1 VFFFYICS
9 YLLIVLLA
17 SLHTTAAIMATVC
30 DCSSERKDGFIAF
43 DDEDCLLGSEDP
55 APQLMLRIL
64 YTPIYPKLNDF
75 LGMCVVCGQLLDPSL
90 RISWVGITLPKVSGL
105 FQSLLPSAKR

>member
-1 VFFFYICS
+1 MYQVNSIRVFFYICS

-55 APQLMLRIL
+55 AP
-64 YTPIYPKLNDF
+64 PN
-75 LGMCVVCGQLLDPSL
+75 
-90 RISWVGITLPKVSGL
+90 
-105 FQSLLPSAKR
+105 